1 MAAGSNPFN
10 IDFTLVLFNVWFAF
24 VILFRDSFDSPHPQ
38 GSWSLDRICLAMVP
52 WFGGHPSFPTPPA
65 ITMPAMLFE
74 PSPCP
79 VFNHALL
86 LVWPV
91 TGFGVP
97 TLLKII
103 HFSPLQIALSCYGRI
118 SSLPFF
124 RHSLRPEEQ
133 CVSRPQPDGWIV
145 FNLPAMLAL
154 CAPCVHAL
162 WTLWGL
168 RLLGQYRNRVRYIV
182 SQEEGESYDFSRLAH
197 LWQTHRR
204 QPLRKDQ
211 LITYF

>member
-91 TGFGVP
+91 TGLGVP

-103 HFSPLQIALSCYGRI
+103 HFFPPSDCPFVLRTNFLPSLFQALTTSWGTMC
-118 SSLPFF
+118 F
-124 RHSLRPEEQ
+124 E
-133 CVSRPQPDGWIV
+133 
-145 FNLPAMLAL
+145 
-154 CAPCVHAL
+154 APT
-162 WTLWGL
+162 W
-168 RLLGQYRNRVRYIV
+168 RVNCI
-182 SQEEGESYDFSRLAH
+182 
-197 LWQTHRR
+197 
-204 QPLRKDQ
+204 
-211 LITYF
+211 